1 MQLDEMIQQHTVNLL
16 PELKA
21 EVFDFI
27 LFLEQKNRALKSTS
41 QSRQQLKNALNEAV
55 ALNMLIGIDGI
66 DGVDW
71 QREQRQDAMATPT
84 GLSG

>member
-27 LFLEQKNRALKSTS
+27 LFLEQKNRALKTTS
-41 QSRQQLKNALNEAV
+41 QSRQELKNALNEAV
-55 ALNMLIGIDGI
+55 ALNMFDGIDGI
-66 DGVDW
+66 DW
-71 QREQRQDAMATPT
+71 QREQRQDKTLA
-84 GLSG
+84 GRDD

>member
-27 LFLEQKNRALKSTS
+27 LFIEQKNRALKSTS
-41 QSRQQLKNALNEAV
+41 QSRQQLKTALNEAV
-55 ALNMLIGIDGI
+55 ALNMFTGI

-71 QREQRQDAMATPT
+71 QREQRQDKTLA
-84 GLSG
+84 GRDD